1 MKPFSFGPICLVCLI
16 CLSGMFNDL
25 KINQYLLGTKNESAS
40 QKTPIQ
46 IIIPKKTIILRE
58 GRGLGTYHL
67 NSA

>member
-1 MKPFSFGPICLVCLI
+1 MKPFSFGPICLVCVT

-25 KINQYLLGTKNESAS
+25 KINQHLLSTKNESAS

-58 GRGLGTYHL
+58 GRGLGTYYL

>member
-46 IIIPKKTIILRE
+46 IIIPKKNHYSE
-58 GRGLGTYHL
+58 GGEGSGNLP
-67 NSA
+67 SK